1 MNNSIAKKESS
12 KNGLIELFRFLCSV
26 WVAYFHGFFPVLS
39 DKFNGENISV
49 DFFFMVSG
57 LFFLKSVEKYI
68 EKPLGEGVLFLSW
81 GKVKRFAV
89 PLAIAAL
96 SILYCNIAFPL
107 EFNGFNW
114 PLSFLWFF
122 AGQFVYSLLL
132 FLIRRKIKK
141 LSYYNIVCVIIACV
155 CVSLCVFDLKQFYR
169 VARGPGM
176 IAIGI
181 LVSQIPKIKLKS
193 ERISLLVNSLG
204 FVISAAVFI
213 YLAYLP
219 GADTGR
225 AHLFL
230 CVVCP
235 ALLYFATALPVRSKF
250 LNLLGEISVFI
261 YLAQLPILL
270 HHFYVSRDTRDQF
283 PLLCICALG
292 MFIINRIVNKIQQN
306 KTAKR

>member
-1 MNNSIAKKESS
+1 MGGIFSR
-12 KNGLIELFRFLCSV
+12 L
-26 WVAYFHGFFPVLS
+26 FPVLS

-49 DFFFMVSG
+49 DFFFMFSG
-57 LFFLKSVEKYI
+57 LFFLKSMDKYR
-68 EKPLGEGVLFLSW
+68 EAPLGEGIKAIFWSRN
-81 GKVKRFAV
+81 KKIIV
-89 PLAIAAL
+89 PLTIAAL
-96 SILYCNIAFPL
+96 SILYCNIAFL
-107 EFNGFNW
+107 IYKNVKRRSTFNIIC
-114 PLSFLWFF
+114 
-122 AGQFVYSLLL
+122 A
-132 FLIRRKIKK
+132 
-141 LSYYNIVCVIIACV
+141 IIACA
-155 CVSLCVFDLKQFYR
+155 CISLCMFDLKQFYR
-169 VARGPGM
+169 VARAPGM

-193 ERISLLVNSLG
+193 ERISLLVNSLA
-204 FVISAAVFI
+204 FVISAAAFI

-250 LNLLGEISVFI
+250 LNLLGEFSVFI

-306 KTAKR
+306 KTAKRSAVFINLQILICRYVS